1 MVRVRNASKKKRK
14 KQFQPKVPVT
24 ELGRLSKAMC
34 HLIFLIPVIGLGVF
48 LLFPF
53 EAALPLYVVILATS
67 ALLYFV
73 IWRALRL
80 PIQTGAEGMIG
91 KEARV
96 VQDLNPDGVIQ
107 LWNELWS
114 ARSREPIAKGERV
127 IILAVNGLVATVSRR

>member
-1 MVRVRNASKKKRK
+1 
-14 KQFQPKVPVT
+14 
-24 ELGRLSKAMC
+24 MC

-67 ALLYFV
+67 VLLYFV

>member
-1 MVRVRNASKKKRK
+1 
-14 KQFQPKVPVT
+14 
-24 ELGRLSKAMC
+24 MC

-53 EAALPLYVVILATS
+53 EVALPLYVVILVTS

-80 PIQTGAEGMIG
+80 PIQTGTEGMIG

-96 VQDLNPDGVIQ
+96 VQALNPEGVIQ
-107 LWNELWS
+107 LRNELWS
-114 ARSREPIAKGERV
+114 AKSSESIRQGEKV
-127 IILAVNGLVATVSRR
+127 TVVAVNGLIATVKRRRSAEKA

>member
-1 MVRVRNASKKKRK
+1 
-14 KQFQPKVPVT
+14 
-24 ELGRLSKAMC
+24 MC

-53 EAALPLYVVILATS
+53 EAALPLYVAILAAS

-96 VQDLNPDGVIQ
+96 VQDLNPEGVIQ

-127 IILAVNGLVATVSRR
+127 IILAVNGLIATVSRR